1 MEEALR
7 ACMGGRREEGSIG
20 AARPA
25 AGLPARSPAARSP
38 SADGG
43 AGPFRNPTPPPTNGD
58 ENEKER
64 SKRPRRPWRRFQR
77 VSLGPTGGR
86 GGALYF
92 FFEAWRARAAETEE
106 GGAGE
111 TRACVGRPSPPAGRG
126 SGEASDVST
135 REWNEALPGALR
147 SLRFQGV

>member
-1 MEEALR
+1 
-7 ACMGGRREEGSIG
+7 MGGRREEGSAG

-58 ENEKER
+58 ENKKER

-92 FFEAWRARAAETEE
+92 FGSMAGPSRSDRGRFKAVPEKAGPTSGVPPHWRSEDVARQATCRPVSGTKRSQEHFETSISRVYR
-106 GGAGE
+106 
-111 TRACVGRPSPPAGRG
+111 R
-126 SGEASDVST
+126 
-135 REWNEALPGALR
+135 
-147 SLRFQGV
+147 